1 MSTKEK
7 TSTPLERSMK
17 KMDILMRS
25 FGMRT
30 RIFKGSTRAIVKGT
44 RKIYP
49 YDLSATLVETA
60 SGVGIRIR
68 LEKIWYSFLKLVP
81 FFIVFIFS
89 ILQYF
94 TPNSGE
100 AIANATGINL
110 FLTLLGTEP
119 NVIGLWV
126 VLPIIGAII
135 VGSEITERIIRL
147 RYIQDRMPRFLSGA
161 EWNIAE
167 PPILLDIISSANN
180 ILWLMYVLLIIIF
193 APLAFSQEIVAKFLE
208 VYQVEKQ
215 ALVDTTMIVSIL
227 DIAIVS
233 GMLFSILY
241 MNYEKFRGSLDRQ
254 QVRQDI
260 RMEGLTRQLVQVAL
274 GSTFLSTILM
284 SMLVFTFWTNIS
296 IIQIVIFYAIG
307 IVSSLLGVW
316 LYWQKENYIFITLA
330 IWFFLSDVIMIF
342 LNSKNSSFSWMII
355 CHLFLILIVV
365 VLSLNRFFE
374 KYLAQKG
381 VYEPSWEFNIFPLFS
396 YITIF
401 WKRKVRVTRGVEK
414 ELKEILDEEMKEKVR
429 EKEPLV
435 IDLKKVQKKG
445 KEAVQI
451 IKNYQKIVHR
461 TIKGELNIKTLT
473 TVNDKILQIINENK
487 KLYNN
492 TKLLFQAV
500 DSLLWD
506 DEYKLKEGKKL
517 LKISDEVYGEI
528 VKSR

>member
-1 MSTKEK
+1 
-7 TSTPLERSMK
+7 MK

-274 GSTFLSTILM
+274 G
-284 SMLVFTFWTNIS
+284 
-296 IIQIVIFYAIG
+296 
-307 IVSSLLGVW
+307 
-316 LYWQKENYIFITLA
+316 
-330 IWFFLSDVIMIF
+330 
-342 LNSKNSSFSWMII
+342 
-355 CHLFLILIVV
+355 
-365 VLSLNRFFE
+365 
-374 KYLAQKG
+374 
-381 VYEPSWEFNIFPLFS
+381 
-396 YITIF
+396 
-401 WKRKVRVTRGVEK
+401 
-414 ELKEILDEEMKEKVR
+414 
-429 EKEPLV
+429 
-435 IDLKKVQKKG
+435 
-445 KEAVQI
+445 
-451 IKNYQKIVHR
+451 
-461 TIKGELNIKTLT
+461 
-473 TVNDKILQIINENK
+473 
-487 KLYNN
+487 
-492 TKLLFQAV
+492 
-500 DSLLWD
+500 
-506 DEYKLKEGKKL
+506 
-517 LKISDEVYGEI
+517 
-528 VKSR
+528 

>member
-7 TSTPLERSMK
+7 TPTPLERSMK

-110 FLTLLGTEP
+110 FLALLGTEP
-119 NVIGLWV
+119 NAIGLWV

-180 ILWLMYVLLIIIF
+180 ILWLMYVLLIVIF

-274 GSTFLSTILM
+274 GATFLSTILM
-284 SMLVFTFWTNIS
+284 SIFVFTFWTNIS
-296 IIQIVIFYAIG
+296 I
-307 IVSSLLGVW
+307 
-316 LYWQKENYIFITLA
+316 
-330 IWFFLSDVIMIF
+330 
-342 LNSKNSSFSWMII
+342 
-355 CHLFLILIVV
+355 
-365 VLSLNRFFE
+365 
-374 KYLAQKG
+374 
-381 VYEPSWEFNIFPLFS
+381 
-396 YITIF
+396 
-401 WKRKVRVTRGVEK
+401 
-414 ELKEILDEEMKEKVR
+414 
-429 EKEPLV
+429 
-435 IDLKKVQKKG
+435 
-445 KEAVQI
+445 
-451 IKNYQKIVHR
+451 
-461 TIKGELNIKTLT
+461 
-473 TVNDKILQIINENK
+473 
-487 KLYNN
+487 
-492 TKLLFQAV
+492 
-500 DSLLWD
+500 
-506 DEYKLKEGKKL
+506 
-517 LKISDEVYGEI
+517 
-528 VKSR
+528 